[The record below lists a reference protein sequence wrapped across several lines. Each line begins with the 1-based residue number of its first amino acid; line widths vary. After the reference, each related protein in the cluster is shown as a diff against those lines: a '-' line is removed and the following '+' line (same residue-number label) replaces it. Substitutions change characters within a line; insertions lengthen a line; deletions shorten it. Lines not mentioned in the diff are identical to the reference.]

1 MIPTGGFSA
10 VFIRRPVGT
19 VLLTLGLALAGLA
32 AFFRLPVAPLPQVD
46 FPTIVVTAQMP
57 GASPETMA
65 TSVATPLERHLG
77 VIADVTEM
85 TSSSTV
91 GSTRIVLQF
100 ALSRDIEGAARDV
113 QAAINAARADLP
125 TTLRSN
131 PTYRKVNPADAPIL
145 VLSLTSGTRTRGQIY
160 DAASLVLVPALSQI
174 PGVGQVTLGGG
185 AARAVRVE
193 LDPGPLFQHGIGL
206 EDVRAAIA
214 SANAHSPKGV
224 IEDGTRRWQL
234 YANDQAT
241 MPDDYKPLVIAY
253 RNGAPVRLSDVAT
266 VEEGQE
272 SRNNIGLS
280 NGKPAV
286 LVILY
291 RQPGGNIIDTVD
303 RVTELL
309 PQLRAALPAD
319 IDLTIALDRST
330 TIRASLHEVEITLL
344 IAVALV
350 ILVVFLFLGNAR
362 AALIPSV
369 AVPVSLLGTFGAMHL
384 LGYSLNNSSLMALT
398 IAAGFVVDDAVVVLE
413 NVTRHIEA
421 GMGRVE
427 AALRGAR
434 EIAFTVVSMS
444 LSLLAVF
451 LPILLMPGLIG
462 RMFREFA
469 VVLSVAILIS
479 MIVSLT
485 TTPMM
490 CAYLAA
496 GRARP
501 RRPGQAHPGRYR
513 ISDRLFAAI
522 HRFYART
529 LAWALRWPAFVLAA
543 LALTIAL
550 NVHLFMIIPK
560 GLFPEQDTGR
570 LMGGIRADQSASF
583 EQMHDKL
590 DRFLHILGAD
600 PAVANVTGF
609 TGSGR
614 TNAGF
619 VFVALKPLAERDVS
633 AAQVVARLRPKLA
646 QVAGA
651 RLFLQAVQDIRVG
664 GRESFAQYQYTL
676 QSDDLAQLYEWEPR
690 ITAALERLPQLADVN
705 SDQQQGGLETR
716 LAIDRATAAR
726 LGVTARQIDNTL
738 YDAFGERVV
747 STIYTPR
754 NQYRV
759 VMEAAPQYWQTPDTL
774 DKIFISTIGTI
785 NGTQGTN
792 AIAGT
797 VTTAGNASAD
807 APTDDAQAVRNQA
820 TNAIANSGRGATSTG
835 AAVSTAPEPM
845 VPLSAV
851 ARFETGHAPLAVN
864 HQGLFAAATISFNL
878 KPGVSLSEATRAI
891 DEATSRLGVP
901 ATVVGT
907 FQGTARAFQS
917 SLSTQPLLIL
927 GALVAVYVVLG
938 MLYESLVHPITI
950 LSTLPSAGVG
960 AVLALLLF
968 DTEFSVIALIGVVLL
983 IGIVKKNA
991 IMMIDFALAAERSQ
1005 GLGSREAIYRAA
1017 LLRFRPILMTTAA
1030 AMLGAMPLAIG
1041 FGEGSELRR
1050 PLGITIVGG
1059 LLVSQVLTLYT
1070 TPIVYLYLD
1079 RLRLRARGGRFGV
1092 SRKVEQAAD

>member
-1 MIPTGGFSA
+1 VTAAGGFSA
-10 VFIRRPVGT
+10 IFIRRPVGT

-32 AFFRLPVAPLPQVD
+32 AFFQLPVAPLPQVD
-46 FPTIVVTAQMP
+46 FPTIVVSAQMA

-85 TSSSTV
+85 TSSSSV

-125 TTLRSN
+125 ASLRSN

-145 VLSLTSGTRTRGQIY
+145 ILSLTSDTRTRGQIY

-174 PGVGQVTLGGG
+174 PGVGQVTIGGG

-193 LDPGPLFQHGIGL
+193 LDPAPLFQHGIGL

-214 SANAHSPKGV
+214 SANAHSPKGA
-224 IEDGTRRWQL
+224 IEEGARRWQL

-241 MPDDYKPLVIAY
+241 VPDDYKPLVIAY

-272 SRNNIGLS
+272 SRHNVGLS

-286 LVILY
+286 LVILN
-291 RQPGGNIIDTVD
+291 RQPGGNIIDAVD
-303 RVTELL
+303 RVTGIL

-319 IDLTIALDRST
+319 IDLAVALDRST
-330 TIRASLHEVEITLL
+330 TIRASLHEVEITLV

-413 NVTRHIEA
+413 NVTRHAEA
-421 GMGRVE
+421 GMGRIE
-427 AALRGAR
+427 AALCGAR

-444 LSLLAVF
+444 LSLIAVF
-451 LPILLMPGLIG
+451 VPILLMPGLIG

-469 VVLSVAILIS
+469 VVLAVAILIS
-479 MIVSLT
+479 MVVSLT

-490 CAYLAA
+490 CAYLATGRRQKRRSRRQEA
-496 GRARP
+496 GHRV
-501 RRPGQAHPGRYR
+501 
-513 ISDRLFAAI
+513 FAAM
-522 HRFYART
+522 HAFYART
-529 LAWALRWPAFVLAA
+529 LAWALRWPALVMTA

-550 NVHLFMIIPK
+550 NVHLFMVIPK

-570 LMGGIRADQSASF
+570 LVGGIRADQSASF
-583 EQMHDKL
+583 EIMHDKL
-590 DRFLHILGAD
+590 DRFIRIIGQD

-609 TGSGR
+609 SGGGR

-619 VFVALKPLAERDVS
+619 VFVALKPLAERDVP

-690 ITAALERLPQLADVN
+690 ITAALEKLPQLADVN

-726 LGVTARQIDNTL
+726 LGLSAKQIDNTL

-754 NQYRV
+754 NQYKV
-759 VMEAAPQYWQTPDTL
+759 VMEASPQYWQTPDTL
-774 DKIFISTIGTI
+774 DKIFVSTAGAI
-785 NGTQGTN
+785 NGTQATN
-792 AIAGT
+792 AITGTVAVAGT
-797 VTTAGNASAD
+797 GGSD
-807 APTDDAQAVRNQA
+807 DQSDDAQAIRNQA
-820 TNAIANSGRGATSTG
+820 TNAIANSGRGGVSTG
-835 AAVSTAPEPM
+835 AAVSTAPERM
-845 VPLSAV
+845 VPLSAI
-851 ARFETGHAPLAVN
+851 AHFETGHAPLAVN
-864 HQGLFAAATISFNL
+864 HQGLFAATTISFNL
-878 KPGVSLSEATRAI
+878 KPGVSLSEATRVI
-891 DEATSRLGVP
+891 DEATSRIGVP

-927 GALVAVYVVLG
+927 AALVAVYIVLG
-938 MLYESLVHPITI
+938 VLYESLVHPITI

-960 AVLALLLF
+960 AVLALILF
-968 DTEFSVIALIGVVLL
+968 NTEFSVIALIGIVLL

-991 IMMIDFALAAERSQ
+991 IMMIDFALVAERSQ

-1017 LLRFRPILMTTAA
+1017 LLRFRPIMMTTAA
-1030 AMLGAMPLAIG
+1030 AMLGAVPLAIG

-1079 RLRLRARGGRFGV
+1079 RLRARRGRLRG
-1092 SRKVEQAAD
+1092 SRDVEQAAD